1 MTELP
6 RDEQKEGLKEEREAV
21 EFDRARFSTVGC
33 VPGETEMQGGKC
45 THKLT
50 DECMDLVFRSW

>member
-21 EFDRARFSTVGC
+21 ELSELGARITGRCSHC
-33 VPGETEMQGGKC
+33 
-45 THKLT
+45 
-50 DECMDLVFRSW
+50 WN